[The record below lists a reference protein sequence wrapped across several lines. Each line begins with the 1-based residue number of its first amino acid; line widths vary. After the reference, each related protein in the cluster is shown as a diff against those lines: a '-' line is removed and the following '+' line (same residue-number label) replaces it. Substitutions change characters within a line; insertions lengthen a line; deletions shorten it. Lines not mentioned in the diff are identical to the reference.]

1 MKQLTH
7 GSLGGLPVIKVTERP
22 PRFNILLYGQP
33 GVGKTVFA
41 ASCDA
46 VPELRPVILI
56 DIEGGTNSL
65 RTTYP
70 NVATIRVTDWEQ
82 LVAIMNDLAESE
94 HGYETIIIDSLSEV
108 QKINMYYNMRRAGKN
123 PMEEKADWDDW
134 GRSLEAM
141 RQFTRAVRD
150 LPFNTIM
157 TCLVEDKKDQ
167 KTGKSTKWPY
177 FTGKFQTEVAALP
190 DEVFYYY
197 MIEIWNEEQEDNVP
211 VRALLTSATENV
223 IAKDRSGTLDQV
235 IINPTMSLLYNEMYN
250 TEKKEK

>member
-41 ASCDA
+41 GSSDS
-46 VPELRPVILI
+46 VPELRPVLLI

-65 RTTYP
+65 RNSYP
-70 NVATIRVTDWEQ
+70 NVATIRVTGWEE
-82 LVAIMNDLAESE
+82 LVGVMNAIADGDHEF
-94 HGYETIIIDSLSEV
+94 ETVIIDSLSEV
-108 QKINMYYNMRRAGKN
+108 QKINMYYNMRKAGKN

-141 RQFTRAVRD
+141 RQFTRSVRD
-150 LPFNTIM
+150 LPYNTIM

-167 KTGKSTKWPY
+167 KTGKSSKWPY

-190 DEVFYYY
+190 DEVFYMY
-197 MIEIWNEEQEDNVP
+197 MTEQWDEEQEDNVP
-211 VRALLTSATENV
+211 VRALLTSATESV

-235 IINPTMSLLYNEMYN
+235 IVNPTMSLLYNTMYN
-250 TEKKEK
+250 NEKKEN

>member
-33 GVGKTVFA
+33 GVGKTVF
-41 ASCDA
+41 SGSSDD
-46 VPELRPVILI
+46 VPELRPVLLV

-65 RTTYP
+65 RNTYP
-70 NVATIRVTDWEQ
+70 NVDTIRVTSWEE
-82 LVAIMNDLAESE
+82 LVSVMNAIADGDHE
-94 HGYETIIIDSLSEV
+94 YETVIIDSLSEV
-108 QKINMYYNMRRAGKN
+108 QKINMYYNMRKVGKN

-141 RQFTRAVRD
+141 RQFTRSVRD
-150 LPFNTIM
+150 LPYNTIM

-167 KTGKSTKWPY
+167 KKGKLSKWPY

-190 DEVFYYY
+190 DEVFYMY
-197 MIEIWNEEQEDNVP
+197 MTEQWDEEQEDNVP
-211 VRALLTSATENV
+211 VRALLTSATESV

-235 IINPTMSLLYNEMYN
+235 IVNPTMSLLYNTMYN
-250 TEKKEK
+250 NEKKEN